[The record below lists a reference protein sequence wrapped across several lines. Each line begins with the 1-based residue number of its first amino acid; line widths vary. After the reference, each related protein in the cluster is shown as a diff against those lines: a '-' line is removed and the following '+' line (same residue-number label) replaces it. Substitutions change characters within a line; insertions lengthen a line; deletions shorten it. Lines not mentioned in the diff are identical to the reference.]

1 MMTYIVISILII
13 GFAAIGIKALIKEQK
28 HKRKQLGIAEAYDR
42 FVRHFKLAVDYS
54 EFLSYRYI
62 GLDRKNRKLVLI
74 DHSGN
79 EKQEQCI
86 CLYEVGESKIIHARD
101 EDQNIKSVLL
111 ELRNKRDNKPVRF
124 CFYDRDYDPVV
135 ELPSLSKKAIH
146 WKTKVDVH
154 KHRGSVSFEAE
165 YVL

>member
-13 GFAAIGIKALIKEQK
+13 GFSAIGIKAVIKEQK
-28 HKRKQLGIAEAYDR
+28 HKRKQLGIAEAYDG
-42 FVRHFKLAVDYS
+42 FVKQFKLAVDYS
-54 EFLSYRYI
+54 EFLCYRYI
-62 GLDRKNRKLVLI
+62 GLDRKNRKLILI
-74 DHSGN
+74 DHSGD

-86 CLYEVGESKIIHARD
+86 CLHEVGESKIIHAKD

-111 ELRNKRDNKPVRF
+111 ELRNKRNNKPVRF
-124 CFYDRDYDPVV
+124 CFYSNEHDPLV
-135 ELPSLSKKAIH
+135 ELPSLSRKAVH
-146 WKTKVDVH
+146 WKTKVDIH